1 MLICFSWQTRA
12 QYSFIRGGFVLRDG
26 QQLNGSLRL
35 EFPTAQAASALHYY
49 DGKQEEE
56 FTPDLVRN
64 CTLGKHTFIVA
75 HNFVAPNDHGGI
87 SLDQDFVEVID
98 TTGNVQMFSYFH
110 EAYIDPSWT
119 GCAPV
124 MMASGLMGSRM
135 GKAGGYAKKRIMVLC
150 KAGSRQF
157 LPYTAGE
164 KRLLLKLSNDE
175 GPAETEYGLYRG
187 LFFQRPGPAGPH
199 SER

>member
-110 EAYIDPSWT
+110 EAYIDLSWT
-119 GCAPV
+119 GGAPV
-124 MMASGLMGSRM
+124 MMSSELMGSRM